1 MKTSCICAIL
11 AAAALHSTAAGQ
23 SNAFNRVNGGS
34 RQGVAT
40 SQPVGRNA
48 DQVLLG
54 SGTVKRPARAADADA
69 PPPPNPLLLKTSLI
83 AVEVKPPR
91 KIRVNDLVTV
101 IIREDKRSQTDS
113 KLETEKK
120 WDIETQLDAW
130 IRLNEEHKL
139 VPQNFTNGVPNIG
152 FKMDNQYDG
161 NGKTERKD
169 SLTTRITATVIDV
182 KPNGLL
188 VLEDTKT
195 IRTDEDVQIIRL
207 TGICRSEDVTPE
219 NTVLSTQLA
228 KASIETEH
236 TGPARDAS
244 RRGWLMR
251 TFDFLRPF

>member
-91 KIRVNDLVTV
+91 KIRVNDYVTV

-120 WDIETQLDAW
+120 WDIQAQLDAW

-152 FKMDNQYDG
+152 FNMDNQYDG
-161 NGKTERKD
+161 KGKTERKD
-169 SLTTRITATVIDV
+169 SLTTRITAKVLDV
-182 KPNGLL
+182 KPNGVL
-188 VLEDTKT
+188 VLEAKKE
-195 IRTDEDVQIIRL
+195 ILNDEDVQVVTLI
-207 TGICRSEDVTPE
+207 GSCRSEDVTPE

-228 KASIETEH
+228 DLKINAQHS
-236 TGPARDAS
+236 GPARDAS

-251 TFDFLRPF
+251 AFDFLRPF